1 VNDKKR
7 LILDTAIKCFAN
19 KGYHA
24 TSIQEIADT
33 AGIAKGS
40 LYFYFKS
47 KEHLLISI
55 FEHGFTEF
63 MTKMQAIAGDSDIE
77 PRERLIRLTEVQFEQ
92 FVENHDFIMMLFKEH
107 ALHINED
114 MKQFLFG
121 LRAQTIETYRSHIL
135 AIYGEEARPYMLDG
149 ASLFS
154 GLNHEYSQYVL
165 FAPESLDF
173 RKLAEFLADRLDD
186 VMFSMIAKRPEPILS
201 EAKIEQFAEKAKM
214 FSFKKARTVYDEI
227 SLLRKLIEG
236 LQLESA
242 QREDLLSSIQVL
254 EAEFDKPNPQ
264 KVIVKGM
271 LAVLKSCKEKEIRQ
285 VLQHI
290 EAYL

>member
-1 VNDKKR
+1 MNDKKR
-7 LILDTAIKCFAN
+7 HILDTAIKCFAN

-55 FEHGFTEF
+55 LEHGFT
-63 MTKMQAIAGDSDIE
+63 MMLTKMQSIASDTTLE
-77 PRERLIRLTEVQFEQ
+77 PRERLIRFIEVQFEQ

-107 ALHINED
+107 SLHINED
-114 MKQFLFG
+114 MKKFLFG
-121 LRAQTIETYRSHIL
+121 LRAQTIETYRSHVL
-135 AIYGEEARPYMLDG
+135 AIYGEQVRPYLLD
-149 ASLFS
+149 AAALFS

-165 FAPESLDF
+165 FAPDSMDF
-173 RKLAEFLADRLDD
+173 RKLAVFLADRLDD
-186 VMFSMIAKRPEPILS
+186 LMMSLMTKRPEPILS
-201 EAKIEQFAEKAKM
+201 EDKLEQLIETAKL
-214 FSFKKARTVYDEI
+214 FSIKKERTVFDEI
-227 SLLRKLIEG
+227 SRLRKLIEP
-236 LQLESA
+236 LQLERHL
-242 QREDLLSSIQVL
+242 REDMLSSLLVL
-254 EAEFDKPNPQ
+254 EAEFEKPEPQ

-271 LAVLKSCKEKEIRQ
+271 LAVLKGCKEKEIRQ
-285 VLQHI
+285 TLGLI